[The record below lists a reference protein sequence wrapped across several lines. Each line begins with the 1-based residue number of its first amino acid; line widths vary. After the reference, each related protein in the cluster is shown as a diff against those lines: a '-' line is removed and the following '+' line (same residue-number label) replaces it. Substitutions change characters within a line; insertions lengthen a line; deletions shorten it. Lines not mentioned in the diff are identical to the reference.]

1 MYYNRIHLIFLEQN
15 PSVSC
20 FNIYRPSWE
29 YLQDCPR
36 FTSITRALASNPTVQ
51 KKRKKE
57 ADDVKV
63 EVEEVGSGREKANSS
78 SSDQTSCKEPRPM
91 GTNASKRR
99 AEEERIIENVSGKLK
114 NGFTSTGS
122 AAVASAIN
130 DFSIVLSS
138 FFKDWQDRAAFASAD
153 AALRKQYDELRLKER
168 IWEMQQQQRAREARE
183 TEAQKNHFKPQVQLQ
198 EEVDEEV
205 LLLEEELHDQEEEL
219 RQQQENEAEEIAAE
233 EELRLQREREAEDE
247 RRLQSQIAAEEELWL
262 QRERE
267 AEDER
272 RLQAEEELR
281 LQRQKQAEEE
291 LRLQKQAEE
300 ELRLQK
306 QAEEELR
313 LQRQK
318 ESEKEW
324 DAYEKQRKKEGLE
337 KLRDLGRNNFLLR
350 SFGLGPKPY
359 QTGEEE
365 ESQVIVFAERYEES
379 LPIHGKFK

>member
-1 MYYNRIHLIFLEQN
+1 MYYNMIHMIFLEQN

-29 YLQDCPR
+29 YLQDCPK

-57 ADDVKV
+57 ADEVKV
-63 EVEEVGSGREKANSS
+63 EVEEVGSGREKANSI
-78 SSDQTSCKEPRPM
+78 SSDQTLCKEPRPM

-99 AEEERIIENVSGKLK
+99 AEEERIIENVSAKLK

-130 DFSIVLSS
+130 DFSSVLSS

-183 TEAQKNHFKPQVQLQ
+183 AEAQKNHFKPQVQLQ

-247 RRLQSQIAAEEELWL
+247 RRLQ
-262 QRERE
+262 
-267 AEDER
+267 
-272 RLQAEEELR
+272 AEEELR
-281 LQRQKQAEEE
+281 LQR
-291 LRLQKQAEE
+291 
-300 ELRLQK
+300 QK

>member
-1 MYYNRIHLIFLEQN
+1 LIFLEQN

-29 YLQDCPR
+29 YLQDCPK
-36 FTSITRALASNPTVQ
+36 FTSFTRALASNPTVQ

-99 AEEERIIENVSGKLK
+99 AEEERIIENVSAKLK

-122 AAVASAIN
+122 VAVASAIN
-130 DFSIVLSS
+130 NFSSVLSS

-219 RQQQENEAEEIAAE
+219 RQQQEKEAEEIAAE
-233 EELRLQREREAEDE
+233 EELR
-247 RRLQSQIAAEEELWL
+247 L

-300 ELRLQK
+300 KLRLQK

-365 ESQVIVFAERYEES
+365 ESQVVVFAERYEES